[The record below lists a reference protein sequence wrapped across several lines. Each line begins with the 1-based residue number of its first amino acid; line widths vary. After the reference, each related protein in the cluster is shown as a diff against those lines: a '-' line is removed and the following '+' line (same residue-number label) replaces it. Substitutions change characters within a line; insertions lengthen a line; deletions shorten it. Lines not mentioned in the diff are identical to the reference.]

1 MIKGYVGIQLF
12 CICERN
18 FTVAVTQDVAQLRH
32 YIVGENAKYPVGQV
46 DKQVLL
52 KK

>member
-1 MIKGYVGIQLF
+1 MSASNYLVLAN
-12 CICERN
+12 EN
-18 FTVAVTQDVAQLRH
+18 LTVAVTQDTAQLRH
-32 YIVGENAKYPVGQV
+32 SIVGENAKYPVGQV